1 VLDTLQYLR
10 HETLVWMELTTL
22 LIPGEND
29 SDAEIDEM
37 TRWIMDKLGPD
48 VPLHFT
54 AFHPDW
60 KMMDKPRTPPET
72 LTRARN
78 LAIANGLR
86 YVYTGNVHDSAGS
99 STYCAS
105 CKKRVIERDW
115 YQLGEWQLDAQGKC
129 LHCGAQLPGVFDGAA
144 GRWGAKRMPVRL
156 AEAI

>member
-1 VLDTLQYLR
+1 
-10 HETLVWMELTTL
+10 MELTTL

-29 SDAEIDEM
+29 SDAEIDQM

-54 AFHPDW
+54 AFHPDF
-60 KMMDKPRTPPET
+60 KMMDKSRTPAET

-78 LAIANGLR
+78 QAIANGLH

-99 STYCAS
+99 STYCVG

-115 YQLGEWQLDAQGKC
+115 YQLGEWQLDAHGKC
-129 LHCGAQLPGVFDGAA
+129 LHCGTQLPGVFDGAA
-144 GRWGAKRMPVRL
+144 GKWGAKRMPVRL
-156 AEAI
+156 AEA